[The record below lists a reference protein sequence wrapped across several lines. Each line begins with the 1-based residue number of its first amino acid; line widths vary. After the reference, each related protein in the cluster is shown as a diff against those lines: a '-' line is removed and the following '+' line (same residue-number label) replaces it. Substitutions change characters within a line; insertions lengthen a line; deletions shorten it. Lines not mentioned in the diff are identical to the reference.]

1 MRKQMSVTLDGQ
13 NLFDE
18 QDLKIEQDSIRR
30 DSIERVVSGLD
41 GILSIDMGER
51 SRKIKQKGVLR
62 ARSRKQ
68 MDDRIGSILSYID
81 GNTHTLV
88 ISNGEKFDN
97 VRMDAFKVTEEKT
110 SGSGL
115 CYDYE
120 IVYTQLVV

>member
-1 MRKQMSVTLDGQ
+1 MSATLDGQ

-18 QDLKIEQDSIRR
+18 QNLKIEQDSIRR
-30 DSIERVVSGLD
+30 DSIERTVSGLD

-51 SRKIKQKGVLR
+51 SRKIKQRGVLQ
-62 ARSRKQ
+62 ARSRTQ
-68 MDDRIGSILSYID
+68 MDDRIGAILSYID

-88 ISNGEKFDN
+88 IRNGEEFDN
-97 VRMDAFKVTEEKT
+97 VRMDAFKVTEENA

-115 CYDYE
+115 CCDYE